1 MPIRNPQSTIRNC
14 LCATLLLLAAAGSV
28 RAQGTQS
35 GPLRKTDL
43 IRLLASG
50 RPPGNVAL
58 MVRRR
63 CLAFTPSPRDR
74 FDLAEAGADK
84 EVLDAMDGCASRAAR
99 PGGSAA
105 LRLVVPARLRAT
117 AGSEVTLTVRLLRGG
132 VPQAGKSLQ
141 LRGATAIPGGALQEP
156 GAVTDARGVA
166 TFHVLAGMEA
176 GTWSLDVI
184 TVGDM
189 PAQAT
194 VQLVT
199 AAPTLLA
206 EVFPPVVVVRQ
217 GSRTPALVRVVV
229 RGAGGVPVAAL
240 PLELRGISAQL
251 GPLPPVPTD
260 GSGMALLPI
269 PAGALRAGGTIGV
282 YARGAQLA
290 GVTARIET
298 PAISDDRTQFIAGM
312 GQRSNVHTTLRQP
325 LLLEVRDTAG
335 VPVGD
340 YAVRFSAVNAALTNA
355 ETVTDSTG
363 VARTTVTLGDRAGP
377 VVITA
382 TVGRVSRTTNLY
394 ATAGP
399 AQTLVVEQ
407 SGRPI
412 DSLVLATPVTATVR
426 MVARDAW
433 GNEAILLGQTA
444 TVSGTAAGLRN
455 LRGVA
460 TAPGT
465 LVLEPRR
472 NGRATLEVS
481 ATGEGRRLSARLPL
495 QVTLPGS
502 PGGWVYGAR
511 AGGAAFNYGFK
522 SSPTIDGRAGFR
534 TELMV
539 GRDVAPGVRVLG
551 GLGLGVVRA
560 QAGPANVAVG
570 LVQGLVRGEFDLTRN
585 TAVVPV
591 LTLGGGAYRI
601 KSTDQNHIVYH
612 TSLFWLAGAGVD
624 FPLGPSVMGG
634 VRVER
639 QQLYEANSTNANG
652 SVGALTLLELGVRV
666 TP

>member
-1 MPIRNPQSTIRNC
+1 MTIRNPQSTIRNC
-14 LCATLLLLAAAGSV
+14 LCATLLLIGAAAPLAAQGSP
-28 RAQGTQS
+28 S

-84 EVLDAMDGCASRAAR
+84 ELLDAIDGCASRATR

-105 LRLVVPARLRAT
+105 LRIVAPARLRAT

-141 LRGATAIPGGALQEP
+141 LRGATAIPGGMMQEP
-156 GAVTDARGVA
+156 GAVTDARGAA
-166 TFHVLAGMEA
+166 TFRVLAGMES
-176 GTWSLDVI
+176 GTWPLEVVA
-184 TVGDM
+184 VGDM
-189 PAQAT
+189 PAQTT

-206 EVFPPVVVVRQ
+206 DVLPPVVLVRQ
-217 GSRTPALVRVVV
+217 GSRLPAVVRVMVH
-229 RGAGGVPVAAL
+229 GAAGAPVAAL

-251 GPLPPVPTD
+251 GPLPPVQTD
-260 GSGMALLPI
+260 GTGMALLPI
-269 PAGALRAGGTIGV
+269 PPGALRAGGTIGV
-282 YARGAQLA
+282 FARGALLA
-290 GVTARIET
+290 TITARIEA
-298 PAISDDRTQFIAGM
+298 PAISDDRTQFIAGT
-312 GQRSNVHTTLRQP
+312 GQRGNVHTTLRQP

-335 VPVGD
+335 VPVTG
-340 YAVRFSAVNAALTNA
+340 YAVRFAATNA
-355 ETVTDSTG
+355 TLTATETATDSAG
-363 VARTTVTLGDRAGP
+363 VARTTVTLGDRAGA

-382 TVGRVSRTTNLY
+382 TAGLVSRTTNLY

-399 AQTLVVEQ
+399 ARTLVVEQ
-407 SGRPI
+407 NGRAI

-433 GNEAILLGQTA
+433 GNEAILLGQSA
-444 TVSGTAAGLRN
+444 TVSGTAAALRN

-481 ATGEGRRLSARLPL
+481 ATGEGQRLSARVPL
-495 QVTLPGS
+495 QVTLPMAQ
-502 PGGWVYGAR
+502 GGWVYGAR
-511 AGGAAFNYGFK
+511 AGGAAFHYGFD
-522 SSPTIDGRAGFR
+522 SAPGVDGRAGFR
-534 TELMV
+534 SELMV
-539 GRDVAPGVRVLG
+539 GRSVAPGVRVQG

-560 QAGPANVAVG
+560 RAGAASVAVG
-570 LVQGLVRGEFDLTRN
+570 LIQGLVRGEFELTRN
-585 TAVVPV
+585 TTVVPV

-601 KSTDQNHIVYH
+601 KSTDQANVVYH
-612 TSLFWLAGAGVD
+612 TSLFWLVGAGVD
-624 FPLGPSVMGG
+624 YPLGSRVMGG
-634 VRVER
+634 LRLER
-639 QQLYEANSTNANG
+639 QQLYEENSKYAKG
-652 SVGALTLLELGVRV
+652 SVGALTLLEVGVRV

>member
-1 MPIRNPQSTIRNC
+1 MTIRNPQSAIRNC
-14 LCATLLLLAAAGSV
+14 LCATLLLLAVAGSV
-28 RAQGTQS
+28 AAQGTQS

-74 FDLAEAGADK
+74 FDLAAAGADK
-84 EVLDAMDGCASRAAR
+84 ELLDAIEGCASRATRA
-99 PGGSAA
+99 GGSAA
-105 LRLVVPARLRAT
+105 LRIVAPERLRAT

-132 VPQAGKSLQ
+132 VPQGGKSLQ

-156 GAVTDARGVA
+156 GAVTNARGVA
-166 TFHVLAGMEA
+166 TFRVLAGMQS
-176 GTWSLDVI
+176 GTYPLEI
-184 TVGDM
+184 TALGDQ
-189 PAQAT
+189 PAQVT

-206 EVFPPVVVVRQ
+206 DVLPPVVVVRE
-217 GSRTPALVRVVV
+217 GGRVPALVRVVV
-229 RGAGGVPVAAL
+229 RGAGGAPVAAL

-251 GPLPPVPTD
+251 GPLPPVHTD
-260 GSGMALLPI
+260 GTGMALLPL

-282 YARGAQLA
+282 FARGALVA
-290 GVTARIET
+290 TVTARIEA
-298 PAISDDRTQFIAGM
+298 PAISDDRTQFIAGT
-312 GQRSNVHTTLRQP
+312 GQRGNVHTALRQP

-335 VPVGD
+335 VPVAG
-340 YAVRFSAVNAALTNA
+340 YAVRFAATNAALTDTA
-355 ETVTDSTG
+355 TATDSTG

-382 TVGRVSRTTNLY
+382 SVGRVSRTTNLY

-399 AQTLVVEQ
+399 ARTLAVEQ
-407 SGRPI
+407 NGRPI
-412 DSLVLATPVTATVR
+412 DSLVLATAVTATVR

-433 GNEAILLGQTA
+433 GNEAILAGQTA
-444 TVSGTAAGLRN
+444 TVSGAAAGLRN

-472 NGRATLEVS
+472 NGRATLVVS
-481 ATGEGRRLSARLPL
+481 ATGEGQRLSVRVPL
-495 QVTLPGS
+495 QVTLPGVQAV
-502 PGGWVYGAR
+502 WVYGAR
-511 AGGAAFNYGFK
+511 AGGAAFSYDFDSASGV
-522 SSPTIDGRAGFR
+522 DGRPGFR

-539 GRDVAPGVRVLG
+539 GRYLAPALRVQA

-560 QAGPANVAVG
+560 RAGSASLAVG
-570 LVQGLVRGEFDLTRN
+570 LIQGLVRGEVELTRN
-585 TAVVPV
+585 TTVVPV
-591 LTLGGGAYRI
+591 LTLGGGAYRL
-601 KSTDQNHIVYH
+601 KSTDNASVVYH
-612 TSLFWLAGAGVD
+612 TSLFWLIGAGVD
-624 FPLGPSVMGG
+624 YPLGPRVMGG
-634 VRVER
+634 LRLER
-639 QQLYEANSTNANG
+639 QQLYEANSKYAKG